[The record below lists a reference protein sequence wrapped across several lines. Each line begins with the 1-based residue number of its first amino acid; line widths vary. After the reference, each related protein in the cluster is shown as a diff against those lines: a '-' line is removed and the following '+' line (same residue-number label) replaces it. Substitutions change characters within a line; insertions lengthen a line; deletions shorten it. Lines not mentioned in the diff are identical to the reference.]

1 MQRRRSPFSRI
12 AVAVLLATLVSC
24 EEALGPD
31 AAAKLGITRA
41 AIYDAIKKGRLE
53 AEWGETVVRALLIT
67 EENLNSYR
75 VDSSRQERGK
85 KT

>member
-1 MQRRRSPFSRI
+1 MPKKKKKTYTI
-12 AVAVLLATLVSC
+12 PEAATR
-24 EEALGPD
+24 LGV
-31 AAAKLGITRA
+31 TRA
-41 AIYDAIKKGRLE
+41 AIHDAIKKGRLE

-67 EENLNSYR
+67 EENLNAYR